1 MLCHSNRGFIVGSAV
16 SWYQY
21 YTTISI
27 CLDKSSGTQYR
38 ICTQY
43 ISSVVGSIKVM
54 FCSIIVEQTWGL
66 IIYRYSYFFFP
77 SEAVLAKKIKKPEA
91 IIYAATVAGKNGT
104 PQMTYAI
111 LPAARLRSAP
121 SKARRQNGIVIRGG
135 YHFAAAR
142 LGVQ

>member
-1 MLCHSNRGFIVGSAV
+1 MRYAAPRQSCQSSTVCGGKIANLVPRGPENDELANFIG
-16 SWYQY
+16 
-21 YTTISI
+21 IN
-27 CLDKSSGTQYR
+27 
-38 ICTQY
+38 QY
-43 ISSVVGSIKVM
+43 ILFKKSTEYLERV
-54 FCSIIVEQTWGL
+54 
-66 IIYRYSYFFFP
+66 P
-77 SEAVLAKKIKKPEA
+77 AAKKIKKAEA
-91 IIYAATVAGKNGT
+91 IMYAATVAGKNGT